1 MSNKIEIDF
10 RATEYMEATETF
22 KLPYN
27 LSHED
32 IEEIES
38 NGYGYAW
45 ITLNEE
51 GSRLFIRGA
60 RQEDLIKEDQWKTEQ
75 GLHRSNLILRQFDNN
90 YDFDYAQIVEHKGH
104 PRIPD
109 GVVVYLET
117 EQVDLECY
125 DIDSEINH
133 WEGVE

>member
-22 KLPYN
+22 ELPYN

-32 IEEIES
+32 IEEIEP
-38 NGYGYAW
+38 NGYGHAW

-60 RQEDLIKEDQWKTEQ
+60 RQENLIKEDQWKTEQ
-75 GLHRSNLILRQFDNN
+75 ELHRSNLILRRFDNN
-90 YDFDYAQIVEHKGH
+90 YDFDHAQIVEHKGH

-117 EQVDLECY
+117 GQIELECY
-125 DIDSEINH
+125 DVDSEINH